1 MATVNFNVPEDVRQE
16 FNQLFS
22 QENKSAILT
31 KLMQQAIAEKK
42 RQQRRQLAVD
52 KILELR
58 APKHRFLL
66 VKLNWQGLNCTCDLN
81 YRNKLANK
89 TKRERRII
97 TART

>member
-1 MATVNFNVPEDVRQE
+1 MATVNFSVPEDVRQE

-42 RQQRRQLAVD
+42 RQQQRQLAVD

-58 APKHRFLL
+58 ANQAPVSAHE
-66 VKLNWQGLNCTCDLN
+66 VGQ
-81 YRNKLANK
+81 
-89 TKRERRII
+89 
-97 TART
+97 ARDELRS

>member
-1 MATVNFNVPEDVRQE
+1 MATINFSVPEDVRQE

-31 KLMQQAIAEKK
+31 KLMQQVIAEKK

-58 APKHRFLL
+58 ATQTP
-66 VKLNWQGLNCTCDLN
+66 VSAQ
-81 YRNKLANK
+81 
-89 TKRERRII
+89 EVEQ
-97 TART
+97 ARHELCS